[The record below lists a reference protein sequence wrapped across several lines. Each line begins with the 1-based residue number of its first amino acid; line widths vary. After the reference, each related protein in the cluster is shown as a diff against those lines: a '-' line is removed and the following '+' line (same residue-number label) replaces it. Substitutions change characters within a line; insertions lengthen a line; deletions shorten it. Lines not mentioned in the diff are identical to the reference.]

1 MANSK
6 VNVNVIELFTP
17 PLSSKKFRELEQKLL
32 TLASWGNG
40 SKTDIVA
47 VVTLFSY
54 VLLGAT

>member
-6 VNVNVIELFTP
+6 VNVNVIELFTPPPPPP

-40 SKTDIVA
+40 SKTDVVA
-47 VVTLFSY
+47 VVTLFS
-54 VLLGAT
+54 

>member
-40 SKTDIVA
+40 SKTDVVA
-47 VVTLFSY
+47 VVTLFS
-54 VLLGAT
+54 